1 MIAIAPSLLAADFT
15 RLGEEVRS
23 LENSGASML
32 HLDIMDGNFVPNISF
47 GPDVVRQLRPVSSL
61 FFDVHLMISNAERYI
76 DRFLEA
82 GADGITVHI
91 EAVTHPEEVL
101 KSIRAKGAK
110 AAVSIKPATP
120 SEVLK
125 PLLPWLD
132 MILVMSVEPGFGG
145 QSFLPES
152 VEKIKAVKAIV
163 QESGCDILIQVD
175 GGVNI
180 HNIAQVSM
188 AGADIAV
195 AGTAVFGQKDR
206 KEAIQ
211 SLQKITSEDSGS

>member
-1 MIAIAPSLLAADFT
+1 
-15 RLGEEVRS
+15 
-23 LENSGASML
+23 
-32 HLDIMDGNFVPNISF
+32 
-47 GPDVVRQLRPVSSL
+47 
-61 FFDVHLMISNAERYI
+61 
-76 DRFLEA
+76 
-82 GADGITVHI
+82 
-91 EAVTHPEEVL
+91 
-101 KSIRAKGAK
+101 
-110 AAVSIKPATP
+110 
-120 SEVLK
+120 
-125 PLLPWLD
+125 